1 MIRTDVGPSGI
12 DMLPSSYCMH
22 AGNLKFCIAP
32 YLGPATSQL
41 VLPHQTCQN
50 CPLHVARMTCEF
62 STQRACVQSHSCI
75 QYDIPRFALGLVSV
89 LGGGVGDI
97 IEVTVSRSVYRREG

>member
-1 MIRTDVGPSGI
+1 MIITDVGPSGI

-50 CPLHVARMTCEF
+50 SPLHVARMTCEF

-75 QYDIPRFALGLVSV
+75 QYDIPRFALWLVSV
-89 LGGGVGDI
+89 AGAT